1 MTKHPTQRPLP
12 LKPKRPRPTLA
23 YQRALPLKHRRW
35 RPTAEYA
42 HRLERELMLARMEI
56 GKLNER
62 LAWWAAEYRKIQ
74 RLAA

>member
-1 MTKHPTQRPLP
+1 MIRSHTKGQ
-12 LKPKRPRPTLA
+12 LKATVESRARGA
-23 YQRALPLKHRRW
+23 EQRALPLKHRRW

-56 GKLNER
+56 EKLNER